1 MSTTS
6 ILTNMTRAVA
16 GLHAPEAAPL
26 LGQGAPQVGAG
37 AMAVALVRGLEL
49 VAAREVIAAREL
61 VTARGVALVTVTWRR
76 LNSSQGGGG

>member
-1 MSTTS
+1 
-6 ILTNMTRAVA
+6 MTRAVA

-49 VAAREVIAAREL
+49 VAAREL
-61 VTARGVALVTVTWRR
+61 VTARGAGHGHVEATEQQPGR
-76 LNSSQGGGG
+76 GG